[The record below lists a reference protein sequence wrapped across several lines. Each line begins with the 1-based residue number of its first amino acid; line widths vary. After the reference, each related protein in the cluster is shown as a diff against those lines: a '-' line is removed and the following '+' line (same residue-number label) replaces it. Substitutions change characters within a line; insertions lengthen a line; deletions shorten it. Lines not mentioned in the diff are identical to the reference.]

1 MDVATGAAA
10 LSMTGAALEVNAMR
24 AQRDHQVHVSPWRTL
39 LQHEWRMLRA
49 GTTARLMLLLYLSAC
64 AVGLWSGTR
73 WTHNRAEAIDTARRA
88 DDGQRDRWLRF
99 VDTVTTPPDGPFAR
113 DPRMPMFVAGTN
125 AGTIAGLDL
134 LPLAALSVGQSDL
147 LPTQHR
153 IAIGTRESV
162 LGVTEVENP
171 ANLLTGRFDLAFV
184 LVALLPLVI
193 LALSYNMV
201 SGEQEDG
208 TLALALAQPISMRSL
223 LLSKVLVRALLIV
236 GLTIGTVVV
245 GALVSRTS
253 MTAGDD
259 LARLVWWCAVAVIYA
274 MFWFGLAMVM
284 TLKVRSSA
292 ASAMMLAATWLAI
305 TVVVPSLTNTVAQ
318 TVHPA
323 PSRVALIGA
332 MRSATNEA
340 NAASDKVLAKFAF
353 DHPEMRPDT
362 GAIDMRNFWN
372 VSLSVTDTV
381 EKQLAPF
388 YTAFDAQA
396 AEQQALVRRAALA
409 SPAMLVQQ
417 AFETMSG
424 TNPERW
430 MAFRAQV
437 VDFHRQ
443 WQSYFAAKQLKGAS
457 LTRNELAALPRF
469 RFMEPGF
476 SATMRQVAPMIGYLV
491 LLTALIWVVA
501 LRAARSYRVVGA

>member
-1 MDVATGAAA
+1 VTGAVIDVDTSRIRRQAA
-10 LSMTGAALEVNAMR
+10 EG
-24 AQRDHQVHVSPWRTL
+24 VSPWRVVL
-39 LQHEWRMLRA
+39 RHEWRL
-49 GTTARLMLLLYLSAC
+49 LSAERFVRVMC
-64 AVGLWSGTR
+64 VLFAVVCGIALWSGRSWTR
-73 WTHNRAEAIDTARRA
+73 ERA
-88 DDGQRDRWLRF
+88 DTLAESRNADDVQRARWLQI
-99 VDTVTTPPDGPFAR
+99 VDTVSTPPSGPFAR
-113 DPRMPMFVAGTN
+113 DPRMPMYVAGTN
-125 AGTIAGLDL
+125 GGTVAGLDL

-208 TLALALAQPISMRSL
+208 TLALTLAQPVSMRL
-223 LLSKVLVRALLIV
+223 LLLGKVVVRAMLVV
-236 GLTIGTVVV
+236 GLSLGVVIMGVVLSGTLLGDAEALMRIG
-245 GALVSRTS
+245 
-253 MTAGDD
+253 
-259 LARLVWWCAVAVIYA
+259 WWCAVVVSYA
-274 MFWFGLAMVM
+274 LFWFGLAMVVG
-284 TLKVRSSA
+284 LRVRSSA
-292 ASAMMLAATWLAI
+292 ASAMTLAALWLAVTI
-305 TVVVPSLTNTVAQ
+305 VIPSLTNTIAQ

-332 MRSATNEA
+332 MRTATNEA
-340 NAASDKVLAKFAF
+340 NASADKVLAKFAF

-362 GAIDMRNFWN
+362 GAVDMQNFWN

-388 YTAFDAQA
+388 YAAFDAQA
-396 AEQQALVRRAALA
+396 AEQQALVRRAALV

-417 AFETMSG
+417 ALESISG

-430 MAFRAQV
+430 MAFRSQV
-437 VDFHRQ
+437 VAFHRD
-443 WQSYFAAKQLKGAS
+443 WQSSFAAKQLRGTEM
-457 LTRNELAALPRF
+457 TRAELAVLPRF
-469 RFMEPGF
+469 RFVEPGIN
-476 SATMRQVAPMIGYLV
+476 AVMRQVGPMLGWLLAVTLV
-491 LLTALIWVVA
+491 VWFAALQSA
-501 LRAARSYRVVGA
+501 RRYRASGV